1 MLKTAVVS
9 PVCERR
15 SWPRTACFYRR
26 GFTLVELL
34 VVIAIIGTLIA
45 LLLPA
50 IQAARESGRRASCA
64 NNIKQ
69 LALGVES
76 HKTSLGHFPTGGWN
90 QNWLGDKDRGADW
103 RQPGGWCFTILP
115 YIDATNIYISGSMVA
130 STNMP
135 LFVCPTRRGT
145 GLVPAGVTGPTGI
158 AAGPWLHTD
167 YAGNRGS
174 YASNPASPT
183 SADVVRQTFGPI
195 GYPFPP
201 PSGFTFPPPYPSNL
215 LLLQSS
221 TSAGVTLNTSQ
232 RPPVSGTA
240 VATGGV
246 IFAGSSVL
254 PVSIRD
260 GTSNTYLMAEKYVPR
275 SSYGVGTSDG
285 LGDAQCA
292 YVGDSAD
299 TLRGG
304 QALPQSDA
312 TPITTVLSTTVLAGV
327 FGSAHPGVFNAAMC
341 DGSVRSVSFDI
352 DARIHFLLAAK
363 ADRQVV
369 SLD

>member
-1 MLKTAVVS
+1 MLKTAVVL

-15 SWPRTACFYRR
+15 SWPRTACFHRR

-76 HKTSLGHFPTGGWN
+76 HKTLLGHFPTGGWN
-90 QNWLGDKDRGADW
+90 QNWLGDKEKGADW

-115 YIDATNIYISGSMVA
+115 FIDAKNLYDSVSTILA

-174 YASNPASPT
+174 YGSNPASPT
-183 SADVVRQTFGPI
+183 AANVDRETTFGPP
-195 GYPFPP
+195 GYALPT
-201 PSGFTFPPPYPSNL
+201 SYPSTPSDL
-215 LLLQSS
+215 LLLQ
-221 TSAGVTLNTSQ
+221 TGLQAAGVTLNTSQ
-232 RPPVSGTA
+232 APPLSGAA

-275 SSYGVGTSDG
+275 SSYGVGTPAG
-285 LGDAQCA
+285 QGDAQCA

-312 TPITTVLSTTVLAGV
+312 TPITPVLSPTVLAGV

>member
-1 MLKTAVVS
+1 MKTAVVS

-15 SWPRTACFYRR
+15 SWPRTACFHRR

-76 HKTSLGHFPTGGWN
+76 HKTLLGHFPTGGWN
-90 QNWLGDKDRGADW
+90 QNWLGDKEKGADW

-115 YIDATNIYISGSMVA
+115 YIDAKNLYDSVSTIRA

-145 GLVPAGVTGPTGI
+145 GLVPAGVTGL
-158 AAGPWLHTD
+158 LHTD

-174 YASNPASPT
+174 YASIPASPT
-183 SADVVRQTFGPI
+183 AANVDRETTFGPP
-195 GYPFPP
+195 GYTLPT
-201 PSGFTFPPPYPSNL
+201 SYPSTPSDL
-215 LLLQSS
+215 LLLQ
-221 TSAGVTLNTSQ
+221 TGLQAAGVTLNTSQ
-232 RPPVSGTA
+232 VPPLSGAA

-275 SSYGVGTSDG
+275 SSYGVGTPAG
-285 LGDAQCA
+285 LGDAECA

-312 TPITTVLSTTVLAGV
+312 TPITTVLSTSVLAGV

>member
-1 MLKTAVVS
+1 MLKTAVVL

-15 SWPRTACFYRR
+15 SWPRTACFHRR

-76 HKTSLGHFPTGGWN
+76 HKTLLGHFPTGGWN
-90 QNWLGDKDRGADW
+90 QNWLGDKEKGADW

-158 AAGPWLHTD
+158 AAGPWMHTD

-174 YASNPASPT
+174 YGSNPASPT
-183 SADVVRQTFGPI
+183 AANVDRETTFGPP
-195 GYPFPP
+195 GYALPT
-201 PSGFTFPPPYPSNL
+201 SYPSTTDL
-215 LLLQSS
+215 PAVQTGLQA
-221 TSAGVTLNTSQ
+221 AGVTLNTSQ
-232 RPPVSGTA
+232 VPPLSGAA

-275 SSYGVGTSDG
+275 SSYGVGTPAG
-285 LGDAQCA
+285 QGDAQCA

-312 TPITTVLSTTVLAGV
+312 TPITSVLAGV

>member
-1 MLKTAVVS
+1 M
-9 PVCERR
+9 
-15 SWPRTACFYRR
+15 
-26 GFTLVELL
+26 
-34 VVIAIIGTLIA
+34 IAIIGTLIA

-90 QNWLGDKDRGADW
+90 ENWLGDKDRGADW

-115 YIDATNIYISGSMVA
+115 FIDATNIYISGSSGSTFV

-174 YASNPASPT
+174 YASIPVSPT
-183 SADVVRQTFGPI
+183 AADVARQTTFGPPN
-195 GYPFPP
+195 YTLPT
-201 PSGFTFPPPYPSNL
+201 SYPSDL
-215 LLLQSS
+215 LLLQ
-221 TSAGVTLNTSQ
+221 TGLQAAGVTLNTSQ
-232 RPPVSGTA
+232 APPLSGAA

-275 SSYGVGTSDG
+275 SSYGVGTPAG
-285 LGDAQCA
+285 QGDAQCA

-312 TPITTVLSTTVLAGV
+312 TPITSLLYGV

>member
-1 MLKTAVVS
+1 MLKIAVVS
-9 PVCERR
+9 PICGRR
-15 SWPRTACFYRR
+15 SWPRTTCFHRR

-76 HKTSLGHFPTGGWN
+76 HKTLLGHFPTGGWD

-115 YIDATNIYISGSMVA
+115 YIDANNIYISGSSGSSFV

-174 YASNPASPT
+174 YAYPASPT
-183 SADVVRQTFGPI
+183 AADVARQTTFGPPN
-195 GYPFPP
+195 YTLPT
-201 PSGFTFPPPYPSNL
+201 SYPSTPSDL
-215 LLLQSS
+215 LLLQ
-221 TSAGVTLNTSQ
+221 TGLQAAGVTLNTSQ
-232 RPPVSGTA
+232 VPPLSGAA

-275 SSYGVGTSDG
+275 SSYGVGTSAG

-312 TPITTVLSTTVLAGV
+312 TPITTVLAGV
-327 FGSAHPGVFNAAMC
+327 FGSAHTGVFNAAMC

-363 ADRQVV
+363 ADREVV

>member
-9 PVCERR
+9 PICERR
-15 SWPRTACFYRR
+15 SWPRTVCFHRR

-76 HKTSLGHFPTGGWN
+76 HKTLLGHFPTGGWN

-115 YIDATNIYISGSMVA
+115 YIDAKNLYDSGSMVA
-130 STNMP
+130 STNIP

-183 SADVVRQTFGPI
+183 TANVDRETTFGPI
-195 GYPFPP
+195 GYTLPT
-201 PSGFTFPPPYPSNL
+201 SYPSTPSDL
-215 LLLQSS
+215 LLLQ
-221 TSAGVTLNTSQ
+221 TGLQAAAVTLNTPQ
-232 RPPVSGTA
+232 APPLSGAA

-275 SSYGVGTSDG
+275 SSYGVGTPAG
-285 LGDAQCA
+285 QGDAQCA

-312 TPITTVLSTTVLAGV
+312 TPSTPVLYGV
-327 FGSAHPGVFNAAMC
+327 FGSAHTGLFNAAMC
-341 DGSVRSVSFDI
+341 DGSVRSVGFDI

>member
-15 SWPRTACFYRR
+15 LWPRTACFHRR

-76 HKTSLGHFPTGGWN
+76 HKTLLGHFPTGGWN
-90 QNWLGDKDRGADW
+90 ENWLGDKDRGADW

-115 YIDATNIYISGSMVA
+115 YIDAKNLYDSGSMVA

-145 GLVPAGVTGPTGI
+145 GLVPAGVIGPTGI

-174 YASNPASPT
+174 YASNLPV
-183 SADVVRQTFGPI
+183 ADILRETTFGPI
-195 GYPFPP
+195 GYTPP
-201 PSGFTFPPPYPSNL
+201 TSYPSTTDL
-215 LLLQSS
+215 PAVQTGLQ
-221 TSAGVTLNTSQ
+221 AAAVTLNTPQ
-232 RPPVSGTA
+232 VPPLSGAA

-260 GTSNTYLMAEKYVPR
+260 GTSNTYLIAEKYVPR
-275 SSYGVGTSDG
+275 SSYGVGTPAG
-285 LGDAQCA
+285 QGDAQCA

-312 TPITTVLSTTVLAGV
+312 TPSTPVLSTPVLSGV
-327 FGSAHPGVFNAAMC
+327 FGSAHTGVFNAAMC

>member
-9 PVCERR
+9 PSCERR

-76 HKTSLGHFPTGGWN
+76 HKTLLGHFPTGGWD

-115 YIDATNIYISGSMVA
+115 YIDAKNLYDSGSMVA

-145 GLVPAGVTGPTGI
+145 GLVPAGVTGL
-158 AAGPWLHTD
+158 LHTD

-174 YASNPASPT
+174 YASNPVSPT
-183 SADVVRQTFGPI
+183 AADVARKTTFGLKP
-195 GYPFPP
+195 GY
-201 PSGFTFPPPYPSNL
+201 TLLPPYPSAL
-215 LLLQSS
+215 SDVQIKLQEW
-221 TSAGVTLNTSQ
+221 ALTLNTSQ
-232 RPPVSGTA
+232 TPPLSGAA

-275 SSYGVGTSDG
+275 SSYGVGTPTG
-285 LGDAQCA
+285 EGDAECA

>member
-1 MLKTAVVS
+1 MLKIAVVS
-9 PVCERR
+9 PICERR
-15 SWPRTACFYRR
+15 SWPRTACFHRR

-90 QNWLGDKDRGADW
+90 EKWLGDKDRGADW

-115 YIDATNIYISGSMVA
+115 YIDAKNLYDSVSTILA

-158 AAGPWLHTD
+158 AAGPWMHTD

-174 YASNPASPT
+174 YASTPPSPT
-183 SADVVRQTFGPI
+183 TADVARETTFGPI
-195 GYPFPP
+195 GYTLPT
-201 PSGFTFPPPYPSNL
+201 SYPSTPSDL
-215 LLLQSS
+215 LLLQ
-221 TSAGVTLNTSQ
+221 TGLQAAGVTLNTSQ
-232 RPPVSGTA
+232 VPPLSGAA

-260 GTSNTYLMAEKYVPR
+260 GTSNTYLIAEKYVPR
-275 SSYGVGTSDG
+275 SSYGVGTLPG
-285 LGDAQCA
+285 QGDAQCA

-312 TPITTVLSTTVLAGV
+312 TPITSVLYGV

-363 ADRQVV
+363 ADRQVG